1 MGHPRRTK
9 HFIDAS
15 VQGTLARRLIFH
27 WCVFLIVTSVAAFLL
42 QVLTNPFESLAVHAQ
57 ELWFTHGP
65 MLVVMIFLL
74 PVFVVDT
81 IKLSNRFAG
90 PIFSLRRSIR
100 SIVQGKPAQKLKF
113 RRHDFWH
120 DLADD
125 YNAMLLRLE
134 LLNETDAQLA
144 EEEQLATSGK

>member
-15 VQGTLARRLIFH
+15 VQGTLARRLILH
-27 WCVFLIVTSVAAFLL
+27 WCVFLIVTSVAAFVL
-42 QVLTNPFESLAVHAQ
+42 QVLSNPFESIATHAQ

-65 MLVVMIFLL
+65 LLLVMIFLL
-74 PVFVVDT
+74 PAFVVDT

-100 SIVQGKPAQKLKF
+100 SIVQGNPAQKLKF

-134 LLNETDAQLA
+134 LLQETDAQLA
-144 EEEQLATSGK
+144 EEEKLAASEK

>member
-15 VQGTLARRLIFH
+15 VQGTLARRLILH
-27 WCVFLIVTSVAAFLL
+27 WCVFLIVTSVAAFVL
-42 QVLTNPFESLAVHAQ
+42 QVLSNPFESITVHAQ

-65 MLVVMIFLL
+65 LLLVMIFLL
-74 PVFVVDT
+74 PAFVVDT

-125 YNAMLLRLE
+125 YNAMLLRME
-134 LLNETDAQLA
+134 LLNENDPQPA
-144 EEEQLATSGK
+144 EDEQLAASSQ